1 MEPFQT
7 DLFVPYSDQIEKQ
20 HQEELLLE
28 REHKVQEA
36 LLSIKLRHGKNAVFR
51 GADLEEGATTLE
63 RNNQIGGHRA

>member
-1 MEPFQT
+1 M
-7 DLFVPYSDQIEKQ
+7 PYPDQLEKQ
-20 HQEELLLE
+20 HKEEQMLE

-36 LLSIKLRHGKNAVFR
+36 LLSIKSRHGKNAVFR